1 MPLGPSV
8 SAIHSIISP
17 DFSAQV
23 LYMSMLA
30 SPDWVWLAWFRSVGT
45 SS

>member
-1 MPLGPSV
+1 MPSGSSV

-23 LYMSMLA
+23 RYSGGLM
-30 SPDWVWLAWFRSVGT
+30 SPDCVWLA
-45 SS
+45 

>member
-1 MPLGPSV
+1 MPLGSSV
-8 SAIHSIISP
+8 SFIHSIISP

-23 LYMSMLA
+23 LYSTMLT
-30 SPDWVWLAWFRSVGT
+30 SPAWVVEAWLRSVGT